1 LSRDPAA
8 KQLLIHLNKKRSEA
22 GHEQFI
28 VADRES
34 RFEVWGGEARLAADA
49 YHGLIPVDAEHLMV
63 KANVMEEVE
72 KEFQA
77 QVRLAWDLH
86 PFKLLIRLLRNHSQL
101 EEFTFRHTDE
111 EEVKKGKTAA

>member
-1 LSRDPAA
+1 MPRDPAA
-8 KQLLIHLNKKRSEA
+8 KQLLIHLNKKRAEA

-34 RFEVWGGEARLAADA
+34 RIIISGTAARLAADV
-49 YHGLIPVDAEHLMV
+49 YRGLVLVDAEHLMV

-77 QVRLAWDLH
+77 QVRSA
-86 PFKLLIRLLRNHSQL
+86 
-101 EEFTFRHTDE
+101 
-111 EEVKKGKTAA
+111 

>member
-1 LSRDPAA
+1 MDLAYLAQQGSGQQGYTTRQGTGFARDKVEITRGMLVKTDPAA
-8 KQLLIHLNKKRSEA
+8 KQLLIHLNKKRAEA

-28 VADRES
+28 VAD
-34 RFEVWGGEARLAADA
+34 L
-49 YHGLIPVDAEHLMV
+49 DAEHLMV

-77 QVRLAWDLH
+77 Q
-86 PFKLLIRLLRNHSQL
+86 L

>member
-8 KQLLIHLNKKRSEA
+8 KQLLIHLNKKRAEA

-34 RFEVWGGEARLAADA
+34 RFVVFGSESRLAADVYRGA
-49 YHGLIPVDAEHLMV
+49 EPVDAEHLMV

-77 QVRLAWDLH
+77 QVRLAWDSH
-86 PFKLLIRLLRNHSQL
+86 PSRLLIRLLRNHSQL